1 MISRWHSAEW
11 KKSSVSTDPTPLGS
25 LLDFCSVL
33 RDEGM
38 TVGTDDAMAFV
49 SAVALLDP
57 GRLEDVYWSGRTTLT
72 HGRSHI
78 PTYDACFTLFF
89 LGGKSDN
96 GPQSSPIR
104 SPAVESDAVFN
115 VPSVEDPLPGGDE
128 ERATLGLSASGVAV
142 QQSKDFAECTDEELL
157 TIRRI
162 IASLRFAP
170 PTRRT
175 RRHRTSSFGQVL
187 DMRRMA
193 RQMMRRH
200 GEPVELGWRIRRERP
215 RRVVLILD
223 ISGSMS
229 DYSRNLMQFAH
240 SVRRGGRKVEVFCFG
255 TRLTRVTGA
264 LRHRDADDALARA
277 GEQVV
282 DWSGGTQIGTSLD
295 DFIRRYGRRGAARGA
310 IVVICSDGLD
320 RGDPAILD
328 AAMERLGRLAH
339 RIVWMN
345 PMKGETNDEYVAA
358 SLGMSVALPHVDLV
372 WSGHNLA
379 SLSAFADT
387 LPEIS

>member
-1 MISRWHSAEW
+1 
-11 KKSSVSTDPTPLGS
+11 
-25 LLDFCSVL
+25 
-33 RDEGM
+33 DEGV
-38 TVGTDDAMAFV
+38 TIGTDDAMAFV

-78 PTYDACFTLFF
+78 PTYNACFTRFF
-89 LGGKSDN
+89 LGGKPDTE
-96 GPQSSPIR
+96 PQAVPVSP
-104 SPAVESDAVFN
+104 PGAESDAVFT
-115 VPSVEDPLPGGDE
+115 VPSVENPLSGSDE
-128 ERATLGLSASGVAV
+128 EQATLGLAASGIAV
-142 QQSKDFAECTDEELL
+142 QQAKDFADCTDDELMA
-157 TIRRI
+157 IRRI

-170 PTRRT
+170 PMRRT
-175 RRHRTSSFGQVL
+175 RRHRTSSSGQVL
-187 DMRRMA
+187 DMRTMA
-193 RQMMRRH
+193 RQMMRKH

-223 ISGSMS
+223 ISGSMA

-264 LRHRDADDALARA
+264 LRHRDADEALARA
-277 GEQVV
+277 SEQVV
-282 DWSGGTQIGTSLD
+282 DWSGGTQIGSSLEE
-295 DFIRRYGRRGAARGA
+295 FVKRYGRRGTARGA

-320 RGDPAILD
+320 RGDPAVLD
-328 AAMERLGRLAH
+328 AAMERLDRLAY

-345 PMKGETNDEYVAA
+345 PMMGETDDEYVAA
-358 SLGMSVALPHVDLV
+358 SLGMSVAMPHVDLL

-387 LPEIS
+387 LPEIR